1 MIKSDIGVFGL
12 GVMGRNLA
20 LNLEQKEYHVSVF
33 NRMEGEEKQ
42 IVSEF
47 INGEAA
53 GTNVTATYSI
63 DEFIASL
70 KTPRVILLMVSAG
83 KPVDAVLSQIRPYL
97 ESGDIIIDGGNTHY
111 TDTNRRLYDLK
122 PDGIHFIG
130 MGVSGGEEGARD
142 GPSLMPG
149 GSENAWETV
158 KPILTSIAAKAPDH
172 SPCCA
177 WIGPDGAGHFVKMV
191 HNGIE
196 YADMQ
201 LIAEAYHL
209 MKNMGISTAE
219 ISKTFD
225 KWNEGKLSSYLT
237 EITADIVKV
246 TDQDDTP
253 LIDKILDA
261 AGQKGTGRWTVISAL
276 KLGIPLPVIS
286 EAVYS
291 RSFSALKDMRQKIS
305 KNRKEIT
312 GETLPQKKDLLQHL
326 EQALIAS
333 RMMALAE
340 GFFLIDTASNEF
352 KWEINLAEVAR
363 IWRGGCIIQSV
374 MLEDLSKA
382 YSKKSK
388 PEHLLT
394 DPEFY
399 QQIDDARP
407 AWKQVLVHA
416 TEAGIPVPALSAA
429 FAEFDTLRTEILPAN
444 LIQAQRDYFG
454 AHTYERTDQ
463 PRGTFFHTKWSDPV
477 DNSKAF

>member
-1 MIKSDIGVFGL
+1 MKKSDIGVFGL

-20 LNLEQKEYHVSVF
+20 LNLEQNQYHVSMF

-47 INGEAA
+47 MNREAA
-53 GTNVTATYSI
+53 GKNVTATYSV
-63 DEFIASL
+63 DEFISSL
-70 KTPRVILLMVSAG
+70 KTPRIILLMVSAG

-97 ESGDIIIDGGNTHY
+97 EKGDIIIDGGNTHY
-111 TDTNRRLYDLK
+111 SDTNRRLHDLK

-130 MGVSGGEEGARD
+130 MGVSGGEEGARH

-149 GSENAWETV
+149 GAEDAWETV
-158 KPILTSIAAKAPDH
+158 KPILTSIAAEAPDQ

-177 WIGPDGAGHFVKMV
+177 WVGPDGAGHFVKMV

-209 MKNMGISTAE
+209 MKNIGMSAAE
-219 ISKTFD
+219 ISTTFS

-237 EITADIVKV
+237 EITADIFKV
-246 TDQDDTP
+246 TNQDDAP
-253 LIDKILDA
+253 LIDRILDT

-276 KLGIPLPVIS
+276 ELGVSMPVIS

-291 RSFSALKDMRQKIS
+291 RSFSALKNMRQKIS
-305 KNRKEIT
+305 KNRKDVT
-312 GETLPQKKDLLQHL
+312 RETSPQKKELLQHL

-340 GFFLIDTASNEF
+340 GFYLIGVASNEF

-363 IWRGGCIIQSV
+363 IWQGGCIIRSV
-374 MLEDLSKA
+374 MLDDLSKT
-382 YSKKSK
+382 YSKKPK
-388 PEHLLT
+388 PEHLLA

-399 QQIDDARP
+399 QQIDYARP
-407 AWKQVLVHA
+407 AWKQVLLYA
-416 TEAGIPVPALSAA
+416 SEAGIPVPALSAA
-429 FAEFDTLRTEILPAN
+429 FAEFDTLRTDILPAN

-454 AHTYERTDQ
+454 AHTYERTDH
-463 PRGTFFHTKWSDPV
+463 PRGTFFHTKWSETE
-477 DNSKAF
+477 